1 MSFDIK
7 TIHNGTVGIIDKND
21 HRALMALFID
31 RKPWVALSDFS
42 FIESEPIR
50 LNDIYK
56 AKVVNSVSNSVAFV
70 DVGLDND
77 LFISGNYS
85 QGDYLLV
92 QISSDEHDGK
102 RYKATDKISLSSPTV
117 ILMPQDKVEINY
129 SSKLPFNKKK
139 ELKDRENEFLDILQ
153 STLGSGRIII
163 RSFAKKVNLDCIISD
178 LKMLINKWLTIK
190 HCYLS
195 KETVGLIEKGDSME
209 DVFYKDYLPTVDELY
224 TNDIEL
230 AEKAD
235 KLGIGNIT
243 YLNEELISLDYL
255 ISTIKDITDKTI
267 VLNDK
272 SLNVRFD
279 YTEACTLIDVNS
291 GNSAYRHKKDDA
303 LLKFNIESAKEIA
316 RLISLR
322 NIGGPII
329 IDFLTMDNAE
339 NSNALIKAL
348 SDECKKDKNKV
359 KVYGALTRLGMAEMV
374 RERKSRRQDFNWIET
389 VDDGISVISRYSYKF
404 ALLSIAQ
411 AVNKLTT
418 SPDTTGVIKGL
429 NIRVSNDLY
438 RHITD
443 KYFGFLNEGVHYPI
457 CIEPSNDIDPNKYFD
472 YNFVI

>member
-7 TIHNGTVGIIDKND
+7 TIHNGTVAIIDKNA
-21 HRALMALFID
+21 HRSLMALFID
-31 RKPWVALSDFS
+31 RKPWVALIDFS

-56 AKVVNSVSNSVAFV
+56 AKVVNSVSNSIAFV

-92 QISSDEHDGK
+92 QIASDEHDGK
-102 RYKATDKISLSSPTV
+102 RYKTTDKISLSSPTV
-117 ILMPQDKVEINY
+117 ILMPQDKVDINY
-129 SSKLPFNKKK
+129 SSKLSFNKKK
-139 ELKDRENEFLDILQ
+139 ELKDRENEFFDILQ
-153 STLGSGRIII
+153 SKLGSGRIII
-163 RSFAKKVNLDCIISD
+163 RSFAKKVEFDCIIND
-178 LKMLINKWLTIK
+178 LKELIDEWLTIR
-190 HCYLS
+190 HRFLS
-195 KETVGLIEKGDSME
+195 KESVGLIAKGENME
-209 DVFYKDYLPTVDELY
+209 EVFYKDYLPTVDELY
-224 TNDIEL
+224 TNDREI

-235 KLGIGNIT
+235 KFGIDNIT
-243 YLNEELISLDYL
+243 YLKKELISLDYL

-291 GNSAYRHKKDDA
+291 GNSSYRHKKDDA
-303 LLKFNIESAKEIA
+303 LLKINIESAKEIA

-329 IDFLTMDNAE
+329 IDFLTMDNAK
-339 NSNALIKAL
+339 NNNALIKTL

-359 KVYGALTRLGMAEMV
+359 KVFGELTRLGMAEMV
-374 RERKSRRQDFNWIET
+374 RERKSHRQDFNWIEYNG
-389 VDDGISVISRYSYKF
+389 DGISMISKYSYKF

-411 AVNKLTT
+411 AVKKLTI
-418 SPDTTGVIKGL
+418 SPDTSSVIKGL
-429 NIRVSNDLY
+429 IVRVSKELY
-438 RHITD
+438 EHITD
-443 KYFGFLNEGVHYPI
+443 KYFDFLNEGVHYPI
-457 CIEPSNDIDPNKYFD
+457 CIEPSNDIAPNKFFD

>member
-7 TIHNGTVGIIDKND
+7 TIHNGTVGIIDKNAN
-21 HRALMALFID
+21 RALMALFID
-31 RKPWVALSDFS
+31 RKPWIALSDFS
-42 FIESEPIR
+42 FIESEPIH
-50 LNDIYK
+50 LNDIYR

-85 QGDYLLV
+85 QGDYILV

-139 ELKDRENEFLDILQ
+139 ELKEKENEFLGILQ
-153 STLGSGRIII
+153 SKLGSGRIII
-163 RSFAKKVNLDCIISD
+163 RSFAKKVDLNYIISD
-178 LKMLINKWLTIK
+178 LKILIDKWLTIR
-190 HCYLS
+190 HQYLS
-195 KETVGLIEKGDSME
+195 KASVGLIAKGESME
-209 DVFYKDYLPTVDELY
+209 EVFYKDYLPTVDELY
-224 TNDIEL
+224 TNDREIV
-230 AEKAD
+230 EKAD
-235 KLGIGNIT
+235 KLGIDNIT

-272 SLNVRFD
+272 NLNVRFD

-291 GNSAYRHKKDDA
+291 GNSAYRHKKDEA
-303 LLKFNIESAKEIA
+303 LLKINIESAKEIA

-339 NSNALIKAL
+339 NNNALIKAL

-359 KVYGALTRLGMAEMV
+359 KVYSELTRLGMAELV
-374 RERKSRRQDFNWIET
+374 RERRSRRQDSNWIET
-389 VDDGISVISRYSYKF
+389 TDDGISSVSRYSYKF
-404 ALLSIAQ
+404 VLLSIAQ
-411 AVNKLTT
+411 AVKKITIA
-418 SPDTTGVIKGL
+418 PDTSGVIKRL
-429 NIRVSNDLY
+429 NIRVSNNLY
-438 RHITD
+438 GHITD
-443 KYFGFLNEGVHYPI
+443 KYSDFLNEGVHYPI
-457 CIEPSNDIDPNKYFD
+457 CIESSDDIDPYKYFD